1 MFTSSRLGELVRCIH
16 HFYIFSRNVV
26 YGKEKNRKLD
36 FLDDWGFYLHSDDAL
51 QRSRNYFGT
60 IFGFYGN
67 GLSRIFRM
75 EKINQ
80 KNVNILII

>member
-1 MFTSSRLGELVRCIH
+1 
-16 HFYIFSRNVV
+16 
-26 YGKEKNRKLD
+26 
-36 FLDDWGFYLHSDDAL
+36 LDDWRFHLHSDDAL
-51 QRSRNYFGT
+51 QRSRNNFGA

-80 KNVNILII
+80 KNVKILII